1 MSYIIFIYLIDYLLN
16 MVLLY
21 RLEGFYF
28 TDYYLYPQTY
38 DYGANHGKNIWAKIV
53 YKIACKIA

>member
-1 MSYIIFIYLIDYLLN
+1 

-38 DYGANHGKNIWAKIV
+38 DYGANHGKNIWAKIA